1 MSSINSN
8 VFLKNTFLSKQTK
21 NIRDF
26 QTRLKKA
33 AHQRMQLISLQEKNV
48 KAQMLEFSSNNEV
61 LNNFKT
67 KE

>member
-1 MSSINSN
+1 
-8 VFLKNTFLSKQTK
+8 
-21 NIRDF
+21 
-26 QTRLKKA
+26 
-33 AHQRMQLISLQEKNV
+33 MQLISLQEKNV